1 MTQPVGNDE
10 EMVVLRDK
18 EGAYYLLRRR
28 VLDLYARVPDEHR
41 AALEEHLRTDTD
53 VAGFAVDLN
62 PATLGSELTFVGFV
76 VRGLPAGITFPD
88 S

>member
-1 MTQPVGNDE
+1 MTPPIGNDE

-28 VLDLYARVPDEHR
+28 VLDMYARVPDQHR
-41 AALEEHLRTDTD
+41 AALEQHLRTDTD
-53 VAGFAVDLN
+53 VAGFALDLG
-62 PATLGSELTFVGFV
+62 PATPGPEFTFVGFV
-76 VRGLPAGITFPD
+76 VRGLPPGITFPD